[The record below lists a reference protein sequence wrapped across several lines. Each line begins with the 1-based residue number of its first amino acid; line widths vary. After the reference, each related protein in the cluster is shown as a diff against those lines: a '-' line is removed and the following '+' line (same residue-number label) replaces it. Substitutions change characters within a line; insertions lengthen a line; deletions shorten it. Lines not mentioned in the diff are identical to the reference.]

1 MSFKKILVGVDFSE
15 HSEAAIT
22 QALDIAGHTG
32 AEVVLI
38 HAGVVPEPAVDMS
51 RTIGRDAGDWQKIL
65 RDRLEENRK
74 TLSDLRERHDGRGVV
89 ISQMVIDDLPDAG
102 ISKAA
107 EELDADLVVVGSRGN
122 TGFTRILLGS
132 VAERVV
138 RHTQSHVMVARPD
151 SKARGGFKRILV
163 PTDFSET
170 AQQAFDVAAELLAPE
185 GVIEALHCW
194 QLPPM
199 AGGHY
204 IPAPSAQVVSE
215 MRQDLG
221 TRTEAAGERALAPLR
236 ERGISVEF
244 RQMEAAP
251 ATAIVDAATTGK
263 CDAIVMGSH
272 GRRGLQRFLLG
283 SLAETTV
290 RYAPTSVVVVH
301 APPKAA
307 S

>member
-1 MSFKKILVGVDFSE
+1 MSLKKILVGVDFSE
-15 HSEAAIT
+15 HSEAALN
-22 QALDIAGHTG
+22 QALDIAGHVG
-32 AEVVLI
+32 AEVVLV
-38 HAGVVPEPAVDMS
+38 HAGVVPEPAVDLS
-51 RTIGRDAGDWQKIL
+51 RTIGRDAGDWQQIL

-74 TLSDLRERHDGRGVV
+74 ALAALRERHEGRGVKL
-89 ISQMVIDDLPDAG
+89 SQVVIDDLPDAG
-102 ISKAA
+102 IAKAA
-107 EELDADLVVVGSRGN
+107 EELGADLVIVGSRGN
-122 TGFTRILLGS
+122 TGFTRLLLGS

-138 RHTQSHVMVARPD
+138 RHTKTHVMVARPK
-151 SKARGGFKRILV
+151 SQARGGYKRILV

-170 AQQAFDVAAELLAPE
+170 AQRAFDVAAELLAE
-185 GVIEALHCW
+185 GGVIEVLHCW

-215 MRQDLG
+215 MRQDLAS
-221 TRTEAAGERALAPLR
+221 RTEAAGERALAPLR
-236 ERGISVEF
+236 ARGITVEF
-244 RQMEAAP
+244 RQTEAAP
-251 ATAIVDAATTGK
+251 ATAIVDTATSGS

-301 APPKAA
+301 GPAK
-307 S
+307 SES